1 MEKINKIY
9 VIHYEKLKERKKY
22 LKNRLNELNLTKKTE
37 WIIQKEN
44 FRINKK
50 LMKKIYKNDLN
61 IAKNK
66 LNNFGN
72 HEPRELTFGEL
83 ALSINHL
90 KVWNKIV
97 KSNSEFS
104 LVLEDDVILENDF
117 IDKLEK
123 INSILNK
130 NHDIVYTDYGYHSV
144 SQKNNINNYKFEKLN
159 NTCYS
164 LRTTGSYII
173 SKDYS
178 KILSSK
184 IFPITTPIDLEMR
197 LFEIKN
203 KIQTYWLNGY
213 LTYQGSIYKIY
224 QNSLKTDIKTKKIKN
239 LTDLR
244 HLILTQIEGHR
255 FEKKIFWKILIR
267 LKDYLRKLLVK

>member
-22 LKNRLNELNLTKKTE
+22 LENRLNELNLTKKTE

-104 LVLEDDVILENDF
+104 LVLEDDVILEDDF
-117 IDKLEK
+117 NGKLKK
-123 INSILNK
+123 IEFILNK
-130 NHDIVYTDYGYHSV
+130 NQDIIYTDYGYHSV
-144 SQKNNINNYKFEKLN
+144 DQKNNINKYKFEKLN
-159 NTCYS
+159 NNCYS
-164 LRTTGSYII
+164 LRTTGSYVI
-173 SKDYS
+173 SKSYS
-178 KILSSK
+178 KVLSSK
-184 IFPITTPIDLEMR
+184 MFPITTPIDLELR

-203 KIQTYWLNGY
+203 NAQIFWLNGY
-213 LTYQGSIYKIY
+213 LTYQGSIYKVY
-224 QNSLKTDIKTKKIKN
+224 QNSLETNIKTKKIKN

-244 HLILTQIEGHR
+244 CLILAQIEGHR
-255 FEKKIFWKILIR
+255 FEKKIIWRILIT
-267 LKDYLRKLLVK
+267 LKDYLRKFLS